1 MAFQSVPNTAAVH
14 FRATMH
20 GENIENVIYVT
31 AGSPYS
37 QTDIDDIAEIA
48 DNAWATYMLAVLSQD
63 YIYRETYV
71 KGLEDIIDLEATDA
85 THASDPGEIAAA
97 AMPGNVAFAIKFQTG
112 HTGRSARGRNFVAG
126 LTEAAVTGNLLDS
139 TYADAIR
146 DAYVS
151 IGTALNAGG
160 YPQVVVSRYT
170 NGAKRATGLTLP
182 VTVISYTDLAV
193 DSQRGRLAG
202 RGD

>member
-1 MAFQSVPNTAAVH
+1 VH
-14 FRATMH
+14 FRGTLFT
-20 GENIENVIYVT
+20 ENIENVIYVT

-48 DNAWATYMLAVLSQD
+48 DNAWATYMLAILSVD
-63 YIYRETYV
+63 YTYRATYV

-85 THASDPGEIAAA
+85 THASDPGEIASPS
-97 AMPGNVAFAIKFQTG
+97 MPGNVAFAVKFETG
-112 HTGRSARGRNFVAG
+112 HTGRSARGRNFVSG
-126 LTEAAVTGNLLDS
+126 LTEAAVTGNFLS
-139 TYADAIR
+139 EAYADAFR
-146 DAYVS
+146 DAYIS

-160 YPQVVVSRYT
+160 YPQVVVSRYS
-170 NGAKRATGLTLP
+170 GGVKRTTGLTLP
-182 VTVISYTDLAV
+182 VTVISYSDLAV